1 MSGADRTIA
10 YQPALDG
17 LRAVAVGL
25 VLVFHG
31 GFAWMSGGYVGV
43 SVFFTLSGY
52 LITSLLL
59 VEHDRTG
66 RIDLGRFYARRMKR
80 LLPASLLCLGAV
92 AVAAAAGAFDEFDGL
107 RRDLLG
113 ALFQV
118 ANWVKL
124 LDDASYADLTNA
136 TLGRVAPLEHY
147 WSLAIEEQFYWVWP
161 LVLLGVFRV
170 ASSARSI
177 GRWIV
182 GMTMVGAAAAPL
194 VAITWGPDA
203 AYWATPARIGEILVG
218 AWLASVLH
226 RRGTE
231 VRRPSTARALAALA
245 PAGLV
250 VVLWAALTWPA
261 AEGPA
266 YEGWLPAFA
275 LASAAVVL
283 GLQYP
288 SPVRTALSWRPI
300 GWTGTISYGLYL
312 YHWPLFA
319 VLTSDRV
326 GVDGWALF
334 GVRLAVT
341 FAVAALSSALVEQPV
356 RRWNPTWSRPL
367 VAGGVATVALAVVV
381 VVGVRPADTFSA
393 DANAGGVATIV
404 PVDGTLPPLEVVDGP
419 TATGA
424 TGEADATPSTRPPTD
439 TSTDTTSAPDD
450 TGSDD
455 TGSDGIDETD
465 GGSVVLDPEPVP
477 VPALSRPVRILTI
490 GDSTSEATAVGFA
503 SWAIDHP
510 DLAQVTDA
518 SVAGCGFVRGGVV
531 PTDGDIDWQG
541 PCDELLDVRLP
552 ELVAQLQ
559 PDVLVLMVTM
569 RDVEDR
575 IWSDA
580 EGPLDPFDPRF
591 RERLLADYRQLAE
604 RLAELDVPRVAWVLA
619 PHPIAAFAGE
629 QRKMLDLDR
638 YRVQFDVIREVAA
651 GDPDRIRVIDLQGWL
666 DSIGRFRDGSLRP
679 DGLHWTPD
687 AARWVV
693 DRYLAGSVVTAA
705 VS

>member
-1 MSGADRTIA
+1 
-10 YQPALDG
+10 
-17 LRAVAVGL
+17 
-25 VLVFHG
+25 
-31 GFAWMSGGYVGV
+31 
-43 SVFFTLSGY
+43 
-52 LITSLLL
+52 
-59 VEHDRTG
+59 
-66 RIDLGRFYARRMKR
+66 
-80 LLPASLLCLGAV
+80 
-92 AVAAAAGAFDEFDGL
+92 
-107 RRDLLG
+107 
-113 ALFQV
+113 
-118 ANWVKL
+118 
-124 LDDASYADLTNA
+124 
-136 TLGRVAPLEHY
+136 
-147 WSLAIEEQFYWVWP
+147 
-161 LVLLGVFRV
+161 
-170 ASSARSI
+170 
-177 GRWIV
+177 
-182 GMTMVGAAAAPL
+182 
-194 VAITWGPDA
+194 
-203 AYWATPARIGEILVG
+203 
-218 AWLASVLH
+218 
-226 RRGTE
+226 
-231 VRRPSTARALAALA
+231 
-245 PAGLV
+245 
-250 VVLWAALTWPA
+250 
-261 AEGPA
+261 
-266 YEGWLPAFA
+266 
-275 LASAAVVL
+275 
-283 GLQYP
+283 
-288 SPVRTALSWRPI
+288 
-300 GWTGTISYGLYL
+300 
-312 YHWPLFA
+312 
-319 VLTSDRV
+319 
-326 GVDGWALF
+326 LF

-439 TSTDTTSAPDD
+439 TTSAPDD

-455 TGSDGIDETD
+455 TGSDDTGSDDTESD
-465 GGSVVLDPEPVP
+465 GGAVVLDPEPVP
-477 VPALSRPVRILTI
+477 VPAVSRPVRILTI
-490 GDSTSEATAVGFA
+490 GDSTSEATAVGFT
-503 SWAIDHP
+503 SWAVDHP

-518 SVAGCGFVRGGVV
+518 SVPGCGFVRGGVV

-559 PDVLVLMVTM
+559 PDVVVLMVTM

-580 EGPLDPFDPRF
+580 EGPLDPFDPRV

-604 RLAELDVPRVAWVLA
+604 RLAELGVPRVAWVLA
-619 PHPIAAFAGE
+619 PHPIAVFAGE

-651 GDPDRIRVIDLQGWL
+651 GDPDRIRVIDFQGWL